1 MRLSR
6 PCYDK
11 PHRCPGWA
19 GGGNRFP
26 SEKGEA
32 KYGSCNNGSIRTF
45 GGKWHAS
52 DEYIPEGYLDDYPG
66 SNPWRFGRC
75 QNPECKVVTWPY
87 VVRWIDP
94 SYLISWARWKLSR
107 LWFR

>member
-1 MRLSR
+1 MKFRLSR

-32 KYGSCNNGSIRTF
+32 KYGRCENGSIRTRMPR
-45 GGKWHAS
+45 GG
-52 DEYIPEGYLDDYPG
+52 EPGDDYPG
-66 SNPWRFGRC
+66 IRKWHFGRC
-75 QNPECKVVTWPY
+75 TNSQCKVVTWPWAL
-87 VVRWIDP
+87 RWIDP
-94 SYLISWARWKLSR
+94 SWTISWVKWKL
-107 LWFR
+107 FRR